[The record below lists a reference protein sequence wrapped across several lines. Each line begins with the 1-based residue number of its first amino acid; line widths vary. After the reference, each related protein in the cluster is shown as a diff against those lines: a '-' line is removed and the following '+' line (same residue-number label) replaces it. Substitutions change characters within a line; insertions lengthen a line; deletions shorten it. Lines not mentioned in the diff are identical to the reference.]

1 MFGGWDI
8 AAQVIDELAA
18 LARRHGRWMSWNLV
32 LALIPLALAF
42 PLFRPGRR
50 MAVRWWAGAVLF
62 ALFLPNAPYVLTDVI
77 HLFDDIRESRS
88 DLQLLGVY
96 LPIYVIY
103 FTVGVVSYGWSL
115 HRLSDFVADRFSVRA
130 AIGVE
135 LGAHLLCAIGVY
147 LGRVIRLNSWE
158 VFTEPRRVL
167 GSVESLVGFFPVII
181 VAVTALTLL
190 ACSAAWR
197 IGRTGAA
204 SVRLPAFLNSA
215 PR

>member
-1 MFGGWDI
+1 MFEGWDV

-18 LARRHGRWMSWNLV
+18 LARLHGRWMSWNLV

-50 MAVRWWAGAVLF
+50 MAVCWWAGAVLF

-96 LPIYVIY
+96 LPTYLIY
-103 FTVGVVSYGWSL
+103 FAVGVVSYGWSL
-115 HRLSDFVADRFSVRA
+115 HRLWDFVADRFSARA
-130 AIGVE
+130 ALGVE

-167 GSVESLVGFFPVII
+167 GSVESLVGPFPAII

-190 ACSAAWR
+190 ACSAVWR

-204 SVRLPAFLNSA
+204 SVRLPAFLSGA